1 MKAQI
6 AEGNLNNLCRR
17 WRQIIHAKREIHS
30 PKVKFTPAPA
40 PAIHRELFDMYVTIG
55 SEVISDKDVVGVFDM
70 DATTVSVRTRDFLKK
85 AQEGGRVV
93 NTSYELPKAFVVTKD
108 KVYITQYN
116 AQTVGARFE
125 QRAGRA

>member
-1 MKAQI
+1 
-6 AEGNLNNLCRR
+6 
-17 WRQIIHAKREIHS
+17 
-30 PKVKFTPAPA
+30 
-40 PAIHRELFDMYVTIG
+40 MYVTIG

-70 DATTVSVRTRDFLKK
+70 DATTVSVRTRDFLRR

-116 AQTVGARFE
+116 AQTVSSRLAP
-125 QRAGRA
+125 

>member
-1 MKAQI
+1 
-6 AEGNLNNLCRR
+6 
-17 WRQIIHAKREIHS
+17 
-30 PKVKFTPAPA
+30 
-40 PAIHRELFDMYVTIG
+40 MYVTIG

-93 NTSYELPKAFVVTKD
+93 NTSYELPKAFVVTKE

-116 AQTVGARFE
+116 AQTVSSRLAP
-125 QRAGRA
+125 